1 MPQIVA
7 DLLLLL
13 ATAIWGSTFPI
24 VKEAISSIKPFTF
37 LAARFLT
44 AGATL
49 LLVLAVRSLARRWA
63 SRRAGHHNDHDRK
76 RVSRLPRGLI
86 RNAVIAGGILL
97 FAYSAQTFGMLTVP
111 AGKAGFIVG
120 MSVVMVPV
128 ASALVLKVAP
138 DTSTG
143 IGVVLA
149 TLGLGLMSLTLP
161 FRVEIGDTLVF
172 LSAVGYAAHILLL
185 GEYSKHYEPVA
196 LAAIQV
202 MAVGV
207 GCLIAALRSEQPLLI
222 PRKSW
227 GAIAYCGVLATAL
240 TLTIQSTV
248 QRYTTASHTAL
259 ILSGEPVFAA
269 LFAWILIGETLTPRE
284 TVGAVLI
291 LAGMLVSE
299 LAPGKKQPAAQEQA
313 AVSD

>member
-7 DLLLLL
+7 DLMLLL

-24 VKEAISSIKPFTF
+24 VKTAISSIKPFTF
-37 LAARFLT
+37 LAARFLV

-49 LLVLAVRSLARRWA
+49 LLVLPVRRLVRLKR
-63 SRRAGHHNDHDRK
+63 SRGAGHQAGHDHEG
-76 RVSRLPRGLI
+76 VRLPRGLI
-86 RNAVIAGGILL
+86 KSALIAGSILL

-128 ASALVLKVAP
+128 GSALVFKVAP
-138 DTSTG
+138 ATSTSV
-143 IGVVLA
+143 GVALA
-149 TLGLGLMSLTLP
+149 TVGLGLMSLTLP
-161 FRVEIGDTLVF
+161 FKIEIGDTLVF
-172 LSAVGYAAHILLL
+172 LSAIGYAVHILLL

-196 LAAIQV
+196 LATVQV
-202 MAVGV
+202 LIVGV
-207 GCLIAALRSEQPLLI
+207 GCLVAALLFEQPLFI
-222 PRKSW
+222 PRESW
-227 GAIAYCGVLATAL
+227 GAMAYIGVLATAL
-240 TLTIQSTV
+240 TMTIQSTV
-248 QRYTTASHTAL
+248 QRYTSATHTAL

-269 LFAWILIGETLTPRE
+269 LFAWLLIGETLTPRE
-284 TVGAVLI
+284 TLGAALI

-299 LAPGKKQPAAQEQA
+299 LAPGKKQPAARERM